1 MYHAQPQGGA
11 YAALEPALLD
21 PKAAEARVVT
31 QITRRMIAA
40 WKDDGTPFPARAAIL
55 HDNRRLWTA
64 VAAAVVSDQNA
75 LPDALRA
82 SLAGLAGFVDR
93 ETTKLLR
100 GDGHGG
106 DVRLLIE
113 INRRIIAGLTEAA

>member
-1 MYHAQPQGGA
+1 MYHAQPQRGA
-11 YAALEPALLD
+11 YATLEPALLD

-40 WKDDGTPFPARAAIL
+40 WKDDATPFAERVAVLDA
-55 HDNRRLWTA
+55 NRKLWTA
-64 VAAAVVSDQNA
+64 VGAAVISDDNE

-93 ETTKLLR
+93 ETGKLLR
-100 GDGHGG
+100 REG
-106 DVRLLIE
+106 DVRILVE
-113 INRRIIAGLTEAA
+113 INRRVIAGLSEAA